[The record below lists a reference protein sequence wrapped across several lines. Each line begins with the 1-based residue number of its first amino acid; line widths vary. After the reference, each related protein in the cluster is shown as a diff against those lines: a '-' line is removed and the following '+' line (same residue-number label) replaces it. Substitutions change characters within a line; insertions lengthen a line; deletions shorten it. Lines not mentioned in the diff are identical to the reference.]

1 MDLREGTQHR
11 RHRVIARPRNPLRSR
26 DRLLIVPTYTLN
38 YVGQPIP
45 VVMAVKQIA
54 FDGIFVVVL
63 GVIVA
68 VVSRKQTR

>member
-1 MDLREGTQHR
+1 
-11 RHRVIARPRNPLRSR
+11 
-26 DRLLIVPTYTLN
+26 
-38 YVGQPIP
+38 
-45 VVMAVKQIA
+45 MAVKQIA